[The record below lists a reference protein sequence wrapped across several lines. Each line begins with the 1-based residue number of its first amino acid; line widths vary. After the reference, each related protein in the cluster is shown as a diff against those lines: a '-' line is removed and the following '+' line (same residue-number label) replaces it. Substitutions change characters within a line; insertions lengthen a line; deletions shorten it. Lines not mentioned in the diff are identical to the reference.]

1 MEPEPSDKIC
11 NVISEA
17 LEVDKSK
24 LKQLAQ
30 KHVERRHTWAQSLHH
45 EITLIQR
52 GIMDRIREKELEQF
66 PPNIEKMVHD
76 QIENMYRAF
85 EDEAERQLK

>member
-1 MEPEPSDKIC
+1 MEPEPSDKIRK
-11 NVISEA
+11 VISEA
-17 LEVDKSK
+17 LEACKSK
-24 LKQLAQ
+24 LNQLAQ
-30 KHVERRHTWAQSLHH
+30 KHVERRHTWDKSLYY
-45 EITLIQR
+45 EITLIQKEV
-52 GIMDRIREKELEQF
+52 MDRIREKKIEQL

>member
-1 MEPEPSDKIC
+1 MEPEPNDKIR

-17 LEVDKSK
+17 LEAYKSK

-30 KHVERRHTWAQSLHH
+30 KHVETRHTWAQSLRN

-52 GIMDRIREKELEQF
+52 GVTDRIREKEMEQL
-66 PPNIEKMVHD
+66 PPNTEKKVRD
-76 QIENMYRAF
+76 QIENMYRSF
-85 EDEAERQLK
+85 KDEAERQLK

>member
-1 MEPEPSDKIC
+1 MEPEPNDKIR

-17 LEVDKSK
+17 LEAYKSK

-30 KHVERRHTWAQSLHH
+30 KHVETRHTWAQSLHN

-52 GIMDRIREKELEQF
+52 GVTDRIREKEMEQL
-66 PPNIEKMVHD
+66 PPNTEKKVRD
-76 QIENMYRAF
+76 QIENMYRSF
-85 EDEAERQLK
+85 KDEAERQLK